1 MTAGTL
7 RIRSSRRGIFAAA
20 VVLCGMIAG
29 ACSAPLRAE
38 QAPATFGDVLSAKV
52 SAFEKTIGGGAR
64 VGVSVVDLASG
75 KATASTREDELF
87 IPASN
92 QKLLSSAFA
101 LHALGGDYKFTT
113 ELYITPDGDIVVY
126 GDFDPTLGD
135 PELAAEDGKS
145 IYAEMDRWAVAV
157 RKHLGDKPPGKLFVS
172 AGSGGY
178 RPEAWKA
185 TQNHLHYQAPAGKL
199 NFHRNCFAA
208 TFKIADAKAQ
218 AIIVPQSR
226 FIAVKSSVQVG
237 AKQIWSMRPGAGD
250 VELVLRGTIKT
261 ASPYP
266 IYVAAND
273 PPMLFARTLA
283 ERLVLGGVPF
293 ADKIKSMDL
302 TRIDRKGAKPVCTT
316 TTPLARAMKRA
327 NKDSLNMAAECFL
340 LRAGDG
346 TWSGSAKI
354 MEKMLTKAFDLSAD
368 SLVVS
373 DGSGLSRK
381 NRVSPAAMTK
391 LLAGIAA
398 RKDTS
403 VLTDSLARAGIDGTL
418 QKRLSTAP
426 CRGRIIGKT
435 GYILRVSCLSGY
447 VLDKSGKPALAFSI
461 MANDMP
467 GRVAPAKALQDSIC
481 AMLVEQVD
489 KK

>member
-1 MTAGTL
+1 MTATT
-7 RIRSSRRGIFAAA
+7 RRGIFAAA
-20 VVLCGMIAG
+20 VMLSGMIAG
-29 ACSAPLRAE
+29 ACSDPLRAE
-38 QAPATFGDVLSAKV
+38 KAPATFGEVLALKV
-52 SAFEKTIGGGAR
+52 AEFEKTIGRGAR

-75 KATASTREDELF
+75 KATVSTRQDELF

-113 ELYITPDGDIVVY
+113 ELYITRAGDIVVY

-135 PELAAEDGKS
+135 PELAVEDGKS

-157 RKHLGDKPPGKLFVS
+157 KKHLGDKPPGRLFVS
-172 AGSGGY
+172 GGSSVY
-178 RPEAWKA
+178 RPDTWK
-185 TQNHLHYQAPAGKL
+185 TNQNHLHYQAPAAKL

-208 TFKIADAKAQ
+208 TFQITDAKAQ

-226 FIAVKSSVQVG
+226 FISVSSSVQVG
-237 AKQIWSMRPGAGD
+237 KKQIWSMRPGAGD
-250 VELVLRGTIKT
+250 AELVLRGTIKT

-266 IYVAAND
+266 LYVPAND

-283 ERLVLGGVPF
+283 DRLVAGGVPF
-293 ADKIKSMDL
+293 EDKIKSMDL
-302 TRIDRKGAKPVCTT
+302 SGIDRKGAKPVCTT

-327 NKDSLNMAAECFL
+327 NRDSLNMAAECFL

-346 TWSGSAKI
+346 TWAGSAEI
-354 MEKMLTKAFDLSAD
+354 MEKTLTKAFDLSAD

-373 DGSGLSRK
+373 DGSGLARK
-381 NRVSPAAMTK
+381 NRVSPATMTK
-391 LLAGIAA
+391 LLAGIAG
-398 RKDTS
+398 RKDAS
-403 VLTDSLARAGIDGTL
+403 VLTDTLARAGIDGTL
-418 QKRLSTAP
+418 QKRMTGPP

-435 GYILRVSCLSGY
+435 GYILKVSCLSGY
-447 VLDKSGKPALAFSI
+447 VLDKTGKPALAFSI

-481 AMLVEQVD
+481 AMLVAQAD

>member
-1 MTAGTL
+1 
-7 RIRSSRRGIFAAA
+7 
-20 VVLCGMIAG
+20 MIAG

-38 QAPATFGDVLSAKV
+38 KAPVTFGDLLSAKV
-52 SAFEKTIGGGAR
+52 AAFEETIGSGAR

-75 KATASTREDELF
+75 KATVSVRENDLF

-101 LHALGGDYKFTT
+101 LHALGGGYKFTT
-113 ELYITPDGDIVVY
+113 ELYITRAGDIVVY

-135 PELAAEDGKS
+135 PDLAADGGKS

-157 RKHLGDKPPGKLFVS
+157 AKHLGDKPPGRLFVS
-172 AGSGGY
+172 GGSMVY
-178 RPEAWKA
+178 RPDTWK
-185 TQNHLHYQAPAGKL
+185 TSQNHMHYQAPVGKL

-208 TFKIADAKAQ
+208 TFKISGARAQ
-218 AIIVPQSR
+218 AVIVPQSR

-237 AKQIWSMRPGAGD
+237 EKHIWSMRPGAGD
-250 VELVLRGTIKT
+250 GELVLRGTIKT

-266 IYVAAND
+266 LYVAAND

-283 ERLVLGGVPF
+283 ERLVAGGVPF
-293 ADKIKSMDL
+293 EGKIKSMDL
-302 TRIDRKGAKPVCTT
+302 SKIDRKGAKPVCTT
-316 TTPLARAMKRA
+316 TTPIARAMKRA
-327 NKDSLNMAAECFL
+327 NTDSLNLAAECFL

-346 TWSGSAKI
+346 TWPGSAEI
-354 MEKMLTKAFDLSAD
+354 MTKTLTKAFDLSAD

-373 DGSGLSRK
+373 DGSGLARK

-391 LLAGIAA
+391 LLAGIAG
-398 RKDTS
+398 RKDVS
-403 VLTDSLARAGIDGTL
+403 VLTDTLARAGIDGTL
-418 QKRLSTAP
+418 RKRMTGPP

-435 GYILRVSCLSGY
+435 GYILKVSCLSGY
-447 VLDKSGKPALAFSI
+447 VLDKTGKPALAFSI

-467 GRVAPAKALQDSIC
+467 GRVAPAKALQDEIC
-481 AMLVEQVD
+481 TMLVEQVD

>member
-1 MTAGTL
+1 
-7 RIRSSRRGIFAAA
+7 
-20 VVLCGMIAG
+20 MIAV
-29 ACSAPLRAE
+29 AAPLRAE
-38 QAPATFGDVLSAKV
+38 KAPATFGDLLARKV
-52 SAFEKTIGGGAR
+52 SAFEKVIGGGTR

-75 KATASTREDELF
+75 KALASTRENELF

-113 ELYITPDGDIVVY
+113 ELYITRGGDIVVY

-135 PELAAEDGKS
+135 PELAAEDGRS

-157 RKHLGDKPPGKLFVS
+157 RKHLGDKPPGRLFVS
-172 AGSGGY
+172 GGSKVY
-178 RPEAWKA
+178 RPATWK
-185 TQNHLHYQAPAGKL
+185 TSQNHMHYQAPAGKL

-208 TFKIADAKAQ
+208 TFKITDAKAQ
-218 AIIVPQSR
+218 AIIAPQSR
-226 FIAVKSSVQVG
+226 FISVRSSVQVG
-237 AKQIWSMRPGAGD
+237 KRHVWSMRPGAGD
-250 VELVLRGTIKT
+250 AELVLRGTIKT

-283 ERLVLGGVPF
+283 HRLLAGGVPF
-293 ADKIKSMDL
+293 AGKIKSMDL
-302 TRIDRKGAKPVCTT
+302 TKIDRKGAKPVCTT
-316 TTPLARAMKRA
+316 TTPLARAMERA

-340 LRAGDG
+340 LRGGDG
-346 TWSGSAKI
+346 TWAGSARV
-354 MEKMLTKAFDLSAD
+354 MEKTLAKAFELSAD

-391 LLAGIAA
+391 LLAGIAG
-398 RKDTS
+398 RKDAS
-403 VLTDSLARAGIDGTL
+403 VLTDSLSRAGIDGTL
-418 QKRLSTAP
+418 KKRMTIAP
-426 CRGRIIGKT
+426 CRGRVIGKT
-435 GYILRVSCLSGY
+435 GYILGVSCLSGY
-447 VLDKSGKPALAFSI
+447 VLGKAGRPAMAFSI

-467 GRVAPAKALQDSIC
+467 GLVAPAKDLQDSIC
-481 AMLVEQVD
+481 AMLVAQVD

>member
-1 MTAGTL
+1 MVA
-7 RIRSSRRGIFAAA
+7 
-20 VVLCGMIAG
+20 
-29 ACSAPLRAE
+29 APLGCE
-38 QAPATFGDVLSAKV
+38 GAPAAFGDLLSAKV
-52 SAFEKTIGGGAR
+52 AAFEKTIGGGAR

-75 KATASTREDELF
+75 KPAASMRENELF

-101 LHALGGDYKFTT
+101 MHALGGDYKFTT
-113 ELYITPDGDIVVY
+113 ELYITRAGDIVVY

-135 PELAAEDGKS
+135 PQLAVEDGKS

-157 RKHLGDKPPGKLFVS
+157 KKHLGDKAPGRIFVS
-172 AGSGGY
+172 GGSGVY
-178 RPEAWKA
+178 RPDTWKIN
-185 TQNHLHYQAPAGKL
+185 QNHRHYQAPAGKL

-208 TFKIADAKAQ
+208 TFKITDAKAQ

-226 FIAVKSSVQVG
+226 FISIKSSVKVG
-237 AKQIWSMRPGAGD
+237 KKQIWSMRPGAGD
-250 VELVLRGTIKT
+250 GELVLRGTIKT

-266 IYVAAND
+266 LYVPAND

-283 ERLVLGGVPF
+283 DRLVAAGVPF
-293 ADKIKSMDL
+293 AGLIKSMDL
-302 TRIDRKGAKPVCTT
+302 SRIDPKGAKPVCTT

-327 NKDSLNMAAECFL
+327 NRDSLNMAAECFL

-346 TWSGSAKI
+346 TWPGSAEI
-354 MEKMLTKAFDLSAD
+354 MTKTLTKAFELSAD

-373 DGSGLSRK
+373 DGSGLARK

-391 LLAGIAA
+391 LLAGIAG
-398 RKDTS
+398 RKDAS
-403 VLTDSLARAGIDGTL
+403 VLTDTLARAGIDGTL
-418 QKRLSTAP
+418 KKRMTGPP
-426 CRGRIIGKT
+426 CRGRVIGKT

-481 AMLVEQVD
+481 AMLVAQVD